1 MRGPRWII
9 ILILLAGVAGVWWYL
24 HRPAGSPS
32 ENPAQSEAQ
41 AKNSQSR
48 AKSPGGP
55 GGAAGA
61 PVPVVG
67 GTVKKQDVPIYFTV
81 PPTTGTG
88 APAAPPGP
96 PGLLA

>member
-32 ENPAQSEAQ
+32 ENPAQAEAQ

-67 GTVKKQDVPIYFTV
+67 GTVKKQDVPIYFNGIGTV
-81 PPTTGTG
+81 QAYNTVTVRVRVDGQ
-88 APAAPPGP
+88 
-96 PGLLA
+96 